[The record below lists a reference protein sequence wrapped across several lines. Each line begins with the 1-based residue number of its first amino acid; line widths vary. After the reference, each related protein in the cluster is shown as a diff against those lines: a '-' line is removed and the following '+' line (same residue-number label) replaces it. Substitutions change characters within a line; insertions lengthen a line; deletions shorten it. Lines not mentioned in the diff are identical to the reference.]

1 MNKPNVI
8 FIFAD
13 QLRYQATGF
22 GGDANVQTPHLDRL
36 ANQSLNFITT
46 VSGCPVCSP
55 ARASLLT
62 GQYPDKHG
70 VFVNDVCLR
79 DDAVSLAEAFKGAGY
94 DTAYIGKWHIDGH
107 GRSNYIPPERR
118 HGFDFWRVLECT
130 HQYNQSHYY
139 AGDDTEKR
147 LWDGYDAIVQT
158 REAQQYIQNRATQTP
173 FFLTLSWGP
182 PHAPYQTA
190 PEGYNA
196 MYTPEALELHPNVPT
211 DIEEQARR
219 DLAGYYAHITALDD
233 LVHDL
238 LETVKASGIAENTVF
253 VFWSDHGDMLGSQG
267 EVKKQR
273 PWDESIRVPL
283 LIHYPERYGQ
293 QGRRITTPINTPD
306 LMPTLLGMCGIPSPD
321 PVQGNDYTPFLDG
334 KSAEPATAAL
344 IACYHPFG
352 QYTRNQ
358 GGKEY
363 RGVRTE
369 QYTYVSDLNGP
380 WLLYDNAK
388 DPFQLENR
396 IGNAE
401 YHSITHHLDQV
412 LEGLLNQYEDAF
424 LSGAE
429 YINAWGY
436 VTDENGTVPYT
447 N

>member
-1 MNKPNVI
+1 
-8 FIFAD
+8 
-13 QLRYQATGF
+13 
-22 GGDANVQTPHLDRL
+22 
-36 ANQSLNFITT
+36 
-46 VSGCPVCSP
+46 
-55 ARASLLT
+55 
-62 GQYPDKHG
+62 
-70 VFVNDVCLR
+70 
-79 DDAVSLAEAFKGAGY
+79 
-94 DTAYIGKWHIDGH
+94 
-107 GRSNYIPPERR
+107 
-118 HGFDFWRVLECT
+118 
-130 HQYNQSHYY
+130 
-139 AGDDTEKR
+139 
-147 LWDGYDAIVQT
+147 
-158 REAQQYIQNRATQTP
+158 
-173 FFLTLSWGP
+173 
-182 PHAPYQTA
+182 
-190 PEGYNA
+190 
-196 MYTPEALELHPNVPT
+196 
-211 DIEEQARR
+211 
-219 DLAGYYAHITALDD
+219 
-233 LVHDL
+233 

-267 EVKKQR
+267 EYKKQR

-321 PVQGNDYTPFLDG
+321 TVQGNDYTPFLDG

-369 QYTYVSDLNGP
+369 QYTYVRDLNGP

-401 YHSITHHLDQV
+401 YHSIAHHLDQV

>member
-1 MNKPNVI
+1 MKKPNVI

-22 GGDANVQTPHLDRL
+22 GGDANVRTPHLDRL
-36 ANQSLNFITT
+36 ANQSLNFTT
-46 VSGCPVCSP
+46 AVSGCPVCSP

-118 HGFDFWRVLECT
+118 HGFDFWSVLECT

-139 AGDDTEKR
+139 AGDDTKKR
-147 LWDGYDAIVQT
+147 LWDGYDAIAQT

-233 LVHDL
+233 LIRDL
-238 LETVKASGIAENTVF
+238 LETVKQCEIADNTVF

-267 EVKKQR
+267 EYKKQR

-283 LIHYPERYGQ
+283 LIHYPERYGW

-306 LMPTLLGMCGIPSPD
+306 LMPTLLGMCGIPIPTT
-321 PVQGNDYTPFLDG
+321 VQGHDYTPFLDG
-334 KSAEPATAAL
+334 KAAEPADAAL

-369 QYTYVSDLNGP
+369 QYTYVRDLNSP

-401 YHSITHHLDQV
+401 YHSIAHHLDQV

>member
-36 ANQSLNFITT
+36 ANQSLNFITA

-70 VFVNDVCLR
+70 VFVNDVCLSN
-79 DDAVSLAEAFKGAGY
+79 DAVSLAESFKDAGY

-233 LVHDL
+233 LIRDL
-238 LETVKASGIAENTVF
+238 LETVKQCEIADNTVF

-321 PVQGNDYTPFLDG
+321 TVQGNDYTPFLDG

-369 QYTYVSDLNGP
+369 QYTYVRDLNGP